1 MDINIDK
8 HFDFFLYE
16 TEAETI
22 EAEAEEI
29 KAFLAGSCSYLN
41 SKQRAGIERA
51 AKPLFEKLHQ
61 AATAARTE
69 ANRRKANIENATDP
83 EIKQILE
90 LFYIK
95 GLKLERI
102 ADILYCD
109 RTTLSKKIK
118 KYCNRYLDKG

>member
-16 TEAETI
+16 MEAETI

-41 SKQRAGIERA
+41 IEQRAGIERA
-51 AKPLFEKLHQ
+51 AKPLFEKLHR
-61 AATAARTE
+61 AATEARAE